1 MNIKFTTMAHK
12 LAPYK
17 IVVLYGAGTTAK
29 IKYYKV
35 CL

>member
-1 MNIKFTTMAHK
+1 MDIKFTTMAHK
-12 LAPYK
+12 LASYK
-17 IVVLYGAGTTAK
+17 IVILYGAGTTAK